1 MHKNAQ
7 RILKKIATSQSGLS
21 LEDLARTFQAEA
33 KRMLAA
39 KGGSRSAQAVGRQAN
54 SLVRNHLRPLVEQ
67 GYVKRAG
74 RGEYT
79 ATAKGRK
86 VLGGAKPRAA
96 AKTRAKAPAKA
107 KAKTKAKAKAKTK
120 TPTAK
125 KGLRTELAAIR
136 AQLKKLSGRVEKL
149 AKKL

>member
-7 RILKKIATSQSGLS
+7 LILKKIATSRGGVS
-21 LEDLARTFQAEA
+21 LEDLARAFQAEA

-39 KGGSRSAQAVGRQAN
+39 KGAGRSAQAVGKQAN

-67 GYVKRAG
+67 GYIKRAG

-86 VLGGAKPRAA
+86 VLGAKPRAT

-107 KAKTKAKAKAKTK
+107 QAKTRAK
-120 TPTAK
+120 TPTKAK